1 MEKKYCIV
9 RCDRAGVFAGVL
21 EKREGRE
28 VTLSNARRLW
38 FWSGAASCSQLAVDG
53 VKNPCN
59 CKFTV
64 PVAEIILL
72 DAIEIIPCTSVA
84 EEKIKAVPVWKA

>member
-9 RCDRAGVFAGVL
+9 RCDRAGVFAGTL

-38 FWSGAASCSQLAVDG
+38 YWDGAASCSQLAMSGVAKPGNCQFAMPVD
-53 VKNPCN
+53 
-59 CKFTV
+59 
-64 PVAEIILL
+64 EIILL
-72 DAIEIIPCTSVA
+72 EAIEIIPCTKEA
-84 EEKIKAVPVWKA
+84 EESIKAVKVWKI